1 VGLRNLVASH
11 QQFDLGRKQAK
22 LKRDRRALALALA
35 LHEKRLAAAG
45 DVVTEV
51 QLLGQLSSASDWP
64 KLLAYWERSVGTYW
78 PRTLPA
84 DAYALNL
91 WPVPPRPMKRATEMI
106 SDVRKRQPKKLLS
119 TPALNLFTPK
129 TVSSLQLK
137 MNSDALAVIAR
148 EGLCELCASWLE
160 GIGVKEFS
168 ALRVAPP
175 ILEIWS
181 PGGRLISREVVDFG
195 LNWPLVVV

>member
-1 VGLRNLVASH
+1 VGLRDLVSSH

-22 LKRDRRALALALA
+22 LERDRRALGLALA
-35 LHEKRLAAAG
+35 LHEKRLAAAS
-45 DVVTEV
+45 DVATEV

-64 KLLAYWERSVGTYW
+64 KLLAYWESSVGTYW
-78 PRTLPA
+78 PRTLSA

-91 WPVPPRPMKRATEMI
+91 WPISPRQMKGATGMI

-160 GIGVKEFS
+160 NIGVKEFT

-175 ILEIWS
+175 VLEIWN

-195 LNWPLVVV
+195 LNWPLAVV

>member
-1 VGLRNLVASH
+1 VGLRDLVSSR
-11 QQFDLGRKQAK
+11 QQFDLPREQAK
-22 LKRDRRALALALA
+22 LKRARRALARALA

-45 DVVTEV
+45 DVATEV

-64 KLLAYWERSVGTYW
+64 KLLAYWERSVGNHW
-78 PRTLPA
+78 PRTLPP

-91 WPVPPRPMKRATEMI
+91 WPVPPGHMKRATRMI
-106 SDVRKRQPKKLLS
+106 GDVRKRQPKKLLS
-119 TPALNLFTPK
+119 TPALNLFTPT
-129 TVSSLQLK
+129 TVSSSQFKL
-137 MNSDALAVIAR
+137 NSDALAAVAR

-160 GIGVKEFS
+160 GIGVKEFT

-175 ILEIWS
+175 ILEIWT

-195 LNWPLVVV
+195 LNWPLAVD

>member
-1 VGLRNLVASH
+1 VGLRDLVSSR
-11 QQFDLGRKQAK
+11 QQLDLGRKQAK
-22 LKRDRRALALALA
+22 LERDRRALALALA
-35 LHEKRLAAAG
+35 LHEKRLAAVG
-45 DVVTEV
+45 DVATEV

-64 KLLAYWERSVGTYW
+64 KLLAYWETSVGTYW

-91 WPVPPRPMKRATEMI
+91 WPVPPRPMKRATGMI

-137 MNSDALAVIAR
+137 MNNDALALIAR

-160 GIGVKEFS
+160 GIGVEEF
-168 ALRVAPP
+168 AGLRVAPP

-181 PGGRLISREVVDFG
+181 PGGRLISHDVVDFG
-195 LNWPLVVV
+195 LNWPLAVD